1 MLGILLISFFF
12 PQVWHEAPG
21 ELQRSL
27 FEHLYELVAE
37 SSERRTNLRIVRDL
51 GLVQRLLLILADVNS
66 GPTRHVLMALLGA
79 LLGGQPRA
87 SDLLL

>member
-1 MLGILLISFFF
+1 M
-12 PQVWHEAPG
+12 WHEAPG

-37 SSERRTNLRIVRDL
+37 SSEKRTNLRIVRDL

-66 GPTRHVLMALLGA
+66 GPTRQILMSLLGV

-87 SDLLL
+87 SDLLM

>member
-1 MLGILLISFFF
+1 MPHFGSLCL
-12 PQVWHEAPG
+12 QVWHEAPG

-37 SSERRTNLRIVRDL
+37 SSEKRTNLRIVRDL

-66 GPTRHVLMALLGA
+66 GPTRQILMSLLGV

-87 SDLLL
+87 SDLLM

>member
-1 MLGILLISFFF
+1 
-12 PQVWHEAPG
+12 VWHEAPG

-37 SSERRTNLRIVRDL
+37 SSEKRTNLRIVRDL

-66 GPTRHVLMALLGA
+66 EPTRHVLMSLLGV

-87 SDLLL
+87 SDLLM

>member
-1 MLGILLISFFF
+1 M
-12 PQVWHEAPG
+12 WHEAPG

-37 SSERRTNLRIVRDL
+37 SSEKRTNLRIVRDL
-51 GLVQRLLLILADVNS
+51 GLVERLLLILADVNN
-66 GPTRHVLMALLGA
+66 GPTRQVLVSLLGV